1 MDKVWSLIENVLHFI
16 ICKLLR
22 IKISI
27 SSWEALMQFVKFGI
41 VGLSNTIISYITYS
55 ILVILGIHYL
65 LAQIVAFIVS
75 VLNSFFW
82 NDKYVFKEKSRT
94 RNSWKTFVKT
104 FISYAGT
111 GLILSGLLLYFW
123 IEVLHIHEL
132 IAPIINLLITIPLN
146 FVLNKLWAFKE

>member
-104 FISYAGT
+104 FISYTGT